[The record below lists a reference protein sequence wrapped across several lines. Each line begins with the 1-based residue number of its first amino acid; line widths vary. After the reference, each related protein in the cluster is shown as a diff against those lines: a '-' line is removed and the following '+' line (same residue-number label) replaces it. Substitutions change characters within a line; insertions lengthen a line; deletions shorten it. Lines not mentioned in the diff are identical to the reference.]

1 MVSLLKGAEVRA
13 VTKKRVDPA
22 DINRAN
28 REYWS
33 DPNHQWEAAMRSVVD
48 DLKQQ
53 SKKGPRA
60 GGKSTGRAK
69 KAAAEEWHIECI
81 AKAHELLKQGKS
93 PRELAG
99 ILSVKFKRSTRQV
112 NQVLKKAEVK

>member
-1 MVSLLKGAEVRA
+1 M
-13 VTKKRVDPA
+13 TKKRIDPA

-33 DPNHQWEAAMRSVVD
+33 DPNHQWEAAMRLVVD

-53 SKKGPRA
+53 SKKGPKA

-69 KAAAEEWHIECI
+69 RAAAELWHTECVS
-81 AKAHELLKQGKS
+81 KALELLKQGKS

-112 NQVLKKAEVK
+112 NEVIKKAEGK